1 MLYAKL
7 LPPVVGW
14 GSVLLRM
21 NIYSFVIPKF
31 MLSDTDNI
39 LYLFNQM
46 CQHILKELYSKNKV
60 TLGTFLNFASVRNYL
75 PNKES
80 RKKDQEN
87 EVTWYLYNIE
97 WYEDS

>member
-31 MLSDTDNI
+31 MLSDTDKI

-46 CQHILKELYSKNKV
+46 CQHILKELYK
-60 TLGTFLNFASVRNYL
+60 
-75 PNKES
+75 
-80 RKKDQEN
+80 
-87 EVTWYLYNIE
+87 
-97 WYEDS
+97 

>member
-21 NIYSFVIPKF
+21 NIYSFVIHKF

-46 CQHILKELYSKNKV
+46 CQHILKELYK
-60 TLGTFLNFASVRNYL
+60 
-75 PNKES
+75 
-80 RKKDQEN
+80 
-87 EVTWYLYNIE
+87 
-97 WYEDS
+97 